1 MIQLPLSAA
10 VRRLESDHTEYSL
23 KLGRK
28 GTSFAVEIT
37 VPGTVPAVGVS
48 FRSLTHALH
57 LARLKLRSNLRKKT
71 LDNDL
76 FSAAVAEADFDRG
89 VAEIENED
97 DSSHLD
103 DDDDWNDDD
112 DDWY

>member
-28 GTSFAVEIT
+28 GNSFAVEIA
-37 VPGTVPAVGVS
+37 VPGTVPAVGMS

-57 LARLKLRSNLRKKT
+57 LARLQLYKNLRKKII
-71 LDNDL
+71 DNDL
-76 FSAAVAEADFDRG
+76 FSAAVAEADFDRS
-89 VAEIENED
+89 VAELEDENDPNRFD
-97 DSSHLD
+97 DDGWDD
-103 DDDDWNDDD
+103 DDDDWN
-112 DDWY
+112 